1 MAKHLSDKNIQD
13 IIALLDGWR
22 DPLTWQ
28 ALQDAVKVITGQAY
42 TRQALHSH
50 ERIRTAFGIRKSLL
64 KNKPSSP
71 PGTSEEMRAMQ
82 ERITRLEGE
91 RARLSAENERLLG
104 QFATWAY
111 NASIHGMTKETLN
124 RPLPS
129 TDRDRTN
136 LAVLKPLSQKVGRR
150 AGSDQ
155 KGVSSRAKR
164 GRP

>member
-28 ALQDAVKVITGQAY
+28 ALQDAVTVITGQAY

-50 ERIRTAFGIRKSLL
+50 ERIRIAFGIRKSLQ
-64 KNKPSSP
+64 KTNPSSP
-71 PGTSEEMRAMQ
+71 QGSSEEMRAMQ

-91 RARLSAENERLLG
+91 RARLSAENESLLC
-104 QFATWAY
+104 QFAVWAY
-111 NASIHGMTKETLN
+111 NASIHGMTKEALN

-136 LAVLKPLSQKVGRR
+136 PAALKPLSQM
-150 AGSDQ
+150 
-155 KGVSSRAKR
+155 R
-164 GRP
+164 GRKMRE